1 MIFFHAPNHF
11 IIRCSNNTLIIL
23 LVQLKYSRNRNYIIN
38 FMIINL
44 FHFIIVYYQIIFEIT
59 K

>member
-1 MIFFHAPNHF
+1 MIFFHTPNHF
-11 IIRCSNNTLIIL
+11 IIRCCNNALIIL
-23 LVQLKYSRNRNYIIN
+23 LVQLKYRRNRNYIIN

-44 FHFIIVYYQIIFEIT
+44 IHFIIVYYQIIFEIT